1 MHYYRFSIGDYA
13 RSTRHLSNDEDLAFR
28 RLLDMYYENEAPIP
42 LETQWVARRIRMD
55 SEIVEVV
62 LNDMFE
68 RSDDGYH
75 HARCDAEIAEYHKQ
89 AERNRANGK
98 RGGRPKTAKKHGVEN
113 PVGSHSEPT
122 GNPVVTLTTNQ
133 EPLTTN
139 QEPDIEPNGSCAS
152 GDAPLTVNEVLE
164 NWNEVAGDL
173 GLAKVRKLTDAR
185 KRKLQ
190 SQIRRFPLDDWL
202 VVFRK
207 IGQSSFLKGDNRNGW
222 RCDFD
227 FILSEGNFVKIL
239 EGKYDRQ
246 AAGSTN

>member
-1 MHYYRFSIGDYA
+1 MHYFQFNIGDYA
-13 RSTRHLSNDEDLAFR
+13 SHTRHLSLMEDLAYR
-28 RLLDMYYENEAPIP
+28 RMLDCYYLREQP
-42 LETQWVARRIRMD
+42 LPVNPDEVARLIGMRD
-55 SEIVEVV
+55 HVAEVTQV
-62 LNDMFE
+62 LNDFFTE
-68 RSDDGYH
+68 YDYSWH
-75 HARCDAEIAEYHKQ
+75 HARADAEIIHFRDKSMKASN
-89 AERNRANGK
+89 AGK
-98 RGGRPKTAKKHGVEN
+98 ASAQRRSNKRSTDVQ
-113 PVGSHSEPT
+113 PT
-122 GNPVVTLTTNQ
+122 NNQ
-133 EPLTTN
+133 EPITIN
-139 QEPDIEPNGSCAS
+139 QEPNIEPNGSCAS

-185 KRKLQ
+185 RRKLQ

-227 FILSEGNFVKIL
+227 FILSEANFVKIL

>member
-1 MHYYRFSIGDYA
+1 MHYFQFNIGDYA
-13 RSTRHLSNDEDLAFR
+13 SHTRHLSLMEDLAYR
-28 RLLDMYYENEAPIP
+28 RMLDCYYLREQPLPINP
-42 LETQWVARRIRMD
+42 DEVARLIGMRD
-55 SEIVEVV
+55 HVAEVTQV
-62 LNDMFE
+62 LNDFFTE
-68 RSDDGYH
+68 YDYSWH
-75 HARCDAEIAEYHKQ
+75 HARADAEIIHFRDKSMKASN
-89 AERNRANGK
+89 AGK
-98 RGGRPKTAKKHGVEN
+98 ASAKRRSNKRSTDVQ
-113 PVGSHSEPT
+113 PT
-122 GNPVVTLTTNQ
+122 NNQ
-133 EPLTTN
+133 EPITIN
-139 QEPDIEPNGSCAS
+139 QEPNIEPYGSSAS